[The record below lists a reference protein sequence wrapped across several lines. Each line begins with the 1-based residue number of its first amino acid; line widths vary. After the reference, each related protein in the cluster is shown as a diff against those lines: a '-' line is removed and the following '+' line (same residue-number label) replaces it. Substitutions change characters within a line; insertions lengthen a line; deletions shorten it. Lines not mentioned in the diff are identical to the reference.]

1 MHLQQLKY
9 VVKVSELE
17 SFSHASKLLYISQPT
32 LSQQIASLEEELGV
46 KLFLRHSRSVGLTEA
61 GREYVQYARKILND
75 LEALENAMK
84 NYSSLQKGTLT
95 VGLLWIFGYL
105 GLSELVSGFLDVFPN
120 IDLKVKVNGS
130 SKLLEMLYQRE
141 VDVIFVIGSEGLEQK
156 LDLVSQQIMEDRYGV
171 IVSKENSLSNR
182 EQLTAEDL
190 DGERLIMPSRDSA
203 FRPQLMDQLQAK
215 RIQPYIVC
223 ESSHNDVNIQLV
235 SQNLGMAFMS
245 HRLAKASDNG
255 KFRIVPFVPE
265 MKLSIHYVVLKNMT
279 DYPTVRAFQ
288 QYMDGSGLLPEFAT
302 RPPHKS

>member
-9 VVKVSELE
+9 VVKVSEMG

-75 LEALENAMK
+75 LEGLENSVK

-265 MKLSIHYVVLKNMT
+265 MKLSIHYVVLKSMT

-288 QYMDGSGLLPEFAT
+288 QYMDGSGLLPESAT
-302 RPPHKS
+302 RRPHKS

>member
-265 MKLSIHYVVLKNMT
+265 MKLSIHYVVLKSMT

>member
-9 VVKVSELE
+9 VVKVSEMG

-75 LEALENAMK
+75 LEALENSMK

-245 HRLAKASDNG
+245 HRLAKVSDNG

-265 MKLSIHYVVLKNMT
+265 MKLSIHYVVLKSMT

-288 QYMDGSGLLPEFAT
+288 QYMDGSGLLPESAT
-302 RPPHKS
+302 RRPHKS

>member
-9 VVKVSELE
+9 VVKVSEMG

-75 LEALENAMK
+75 LEALENSMK

-141 VDVIFVIGSEGLEQK
+141 VDVIL
-156 LDLVSQQIMEDRYGV
+156 
-171 IVSKENSLSNR
+171 
-182 EQLTAEDL
+182 
-190 DGERLIMPSRDSA
+190 
-203 FRPQLMDQLQAK
+203 
-215 RIQPYIVC
+215 
-223 ESSHNDVNIQLV
+223 
-235 SQNLGMAFMS
+235 
-245 HRLAKASDNG
+245 
-255 KFRIVPFVPE
+255 
-265 MKLSIHYVVLKNMT
+265 
-279 DYPTVRAFQ
+279 
-288 QYMDGSGLLPEFAT
+288 
-302 RPPHKS
+302 

>member
-75 LEALENAMK
+75 LEALENSMK

-190 DGERLIMPSRDSA
+190 DGERLIMPSQDSA

-265 MKLSIHYVVLKNMT
+265 MKLSIHYVVLKSMT

-288 QYMDGSGLLPEFAT
+288 QYMDGSGLLPESAT

>member
-9 VVKVSELE
+9 VVKVSEMG

-75 LEALENAMK
+75 LEALENSMK

-105 GLSELVSGFLDVFPN
+105 GLSELVSGLLDVFPN

-265 MKLSIHYVVLKNMT
+265 MKLSIHYVVLKSMT

-288 QYMDGSGLLPEFAT
+288 QYMDGSGLLPESAT
-302 RPPHKS
+302 RRPHKS

>member
-75 LEALENAMK
+75 LEALENSMK
-84 NYSSLQKGTLT
+84 NYSSLQKGMLT

-190 DGERLIMPSRDSA
+190 DGERLIMPSQDSA

-265 MKLSIHYVVLKNMT
+265 MKLSIHYVVLKSMT

-288 QYMDGSGLLPEFAT
+288 QYMDGSGLLPESAT

>member
-46 KLFLRHSRSVGLTEA
+46 KLFLRHSRSVCLTEA

-75 LEALENAMK
+75 LDALESAMK
-84 NYSSLQKGTLT
+84 NYSTLQKGTLT
-95 VGLLWIFGYL
+95 IGFLWIFGYL
-105 GLSELVSGFLDVFPN
+105 GLSELVSGFLDEYPN
-120 IDLKVKVNGS
+120 VDLKVKVNGS
-130 SKLLEMLYQRE
+130 SKLLDMLYQRE
-141 VDVIFVIGSEGLEQK
+141 VDVIFLIGSEELRQK
-156 LDLVSQQIMEDRYGV
+156 TDLVSYRIMDDQYEV
-171 IVSKENSLSNR
+171 IVSTENPLSR
-182 EQLTAEDL
+182 RAQLTAEDL
-190 DGERLIMPSRDSA
+190 EGERLIMPSRDSA
-203 FRPQLMDQLQAK
+203 FRPQLMDHLQER

-245 HRLAKASDNG
+245 HKLAEKLDNG
-255 KFRIVPFVPE
+255 RFRIVPFIPE
-265 MKLSIHYVVLKNMT
+265 MKRSIHYVVLKNMT

-288 QYMDGSGLLPEFAT
+288 QYMDGSGLLPESAT
-302 RPPHKS
+302 RRPHKS

>member
-1 MHLQQLKY
+1 M
-9 VVKVSELE
+9 
-17 SFSHASKLLYISQPT
+17 
-32 LSQQIASLEEELGV
+32 
-46 KLFLRHSRSVGLTEA
+46 
-61 GREYVQYARKILND
+61 
-75 LEALENAMK
+75 
-84 NYSSLQKGTLT
+84 
-95 VGLLWIFGYL
+95 
-105 GLSELVSGFLDVFPN
+105 
-120 IDLKVKVNGS
+120 
-130 SKLLEMLYQRE
+130 
-141 VDVIFVIGSEGLEQK
+141 IGSEGLEQK

-265 MKLSIHYVVLKNMT
+265 MKLSIHYVVLKSMT

-288 QYMDGSGLLPEFAT
+288 QYMDGSGLLPESAT
-302 RPPHKS
+302 RRPHKS